1 MCIRDSRWE
10 LEYESGVA
18 FVISGDPSVYPTPDT
33 VLLVKQGILKTL
45 GLYRAT
51 MTNTHGE
58 FLFFNFLV
66 FRKPMLNR
74 VA

>member
-1 MCIRDSRWE
+1 M
-10 LEYESGVA
+10 
-18 FVISGDPSVYPTPDT
+18 
-33 VLLVKQGILKTL
+33 LVEQGILKTL

-51 MTNTHGE
+51 MTNTHGK

-74 VA
+74 VAQTGSVFTPLHYFVTRARKVATTTAVPSP